1 MEEITIKQEFKI
13 KLPKEYKNLSA
24 EEAISK
30 LETMYELYGK
40 NIIAV
45 LRTDYVGTTVTEMDG
60 IPVFWK
66 ESQFGKMINDTGTD
80 CLLDGQPHLWNTGK
94 GE

>member
-1 MEEITIKQEFKI
+1 MQSIDIKYKGYKMEEITIKQEFAI

-40 NIIAV
+40 NIIVV

-60 IPVFWK
+60 TPVYIDIK
-66 ESQFGKMINDTGTD
+66 
-80 CLLDGQPHLWNTGK
+80 
-94 GE
+94 